1 MKSPPNCVR
10 KVCQRLA
17 SSVLSF
23 FFVFACATMANAGD
37 PTGPAPIPTRPQA
50 NVISMHNSSGT
61 YTNVGIDSWQAVFGS
76 GFSVL
81 TDHSIPA
88 APGLVKKYS
97 GLIFAGVEF
106 YAPRRIDASRMT
118 GLHVDLWTPDANK
131 FGIKLVSTTTSG
143 ARTVVFGS
151 TVITNNGWVSLDIP
165 LSDFA
170 GLDLANLDQ
179 LLWLDNG
186 EAGPGGDQA
195 GTFFIDNVYLYS
207 PTTNGAHSTINSGT
221 VVGWNADGLN
231 SYQPQKSSDNAAW
244 TNLGAAI
251 SGSAVTSRFD
261 RIQAPFY
268 RVLEITPSSASNSVP
283 NGGFEIAAPNAVGAT
298 NWNIAVQPNA
308 GASMS
313 VVSQYPGITP
323 RSGAKFLMFRS
334 TTAPSGPVAAPNTDV
349 RSDLFPVT
357 AGLVYNLAFHA
368 ANPVKTGGAN
378 PQFHVFF
385 YDGANGLVGSPT
397 FTTFASV
404 GSAWTPVAAT
414 LTPPPGASQMTIG
427 WIQSMG
433 ADNGADWVT
442 LIDDVSISTGP
453 AISGTTNVLSASV
466 QKGVQV
472 SWVATNGFNYQVQS
486 TPAVTSP
493 WLNFGGLVGG
503 NGATNEAAA
512 PIDAPFK
519 FYRLRQIQ

>member
-1 MKSPPNCVR
+1 MKSLSNFVGQKWLNLTAPV
-10 KVCQRLA
+10 LA
-17 SSVLSF
+17 VVLAFGS
-23 FFVFACATMANAGD
+23 ATVAEAGD
-37 PTGPAPIPTRPQA
+37 PTIPAPTPTRPQG
-50 NVISMHNSSGT
+50 NVISLHNSSGT
-61 YTNVGIDSWQAVFGS
+61 YTNVAIDSWHADWGN

-88 APGLVKKYS
+88 ITGLVKKYS
-97 GLIFAGVEF
+97 SLIFAGVEF

-207 PTTNGAHSTINSGT
+207 PTTNGIHSDITSGS
-221 VVGWNADGLN
+221 VVGWNAVGLN
-231 SYQPQKSSDNAAW
+231 SYQPQRSSDNVAW
-244 TNLGAAI
+244 TNLGTVI
-251 SGSAVTSRFD
+251 SGSPVTSRFD

-268 RVLEITPSSASNSVP
+268 RVLETTPSSASNSVP

-313 VVSQYPGITP
+313 VVSQYPGIAP

-357 AGLVYNLAFHA
+357 AGLVYNLSFYA

-378 PQFHVFF
+378 PQFHVFY
-385 YDGANGLVGSPT
+385 YDGANGLVGSPA
-397 FTTFASV
+397 FTSFASV
-404 GSAWTPVAAT
+404 GSAWTLVSGT
-414 LTPPPGASQMTIG
+414 LTPPTGASQMTIG

-442 LIDDVSISTGP
+442 LIDDVSVSTGP
-453 AISGTTNVLSASV
+453 AISGTTNLLSASV
-466 QKGVQV
+466 QRGVQV

-486 TPAVTSP
+486 APTVTSP
-493 WLNFGGLVGG
+493 WGNLGSLVGG
-503 NGATNEAAA
+503 NGATNEVAA
-512 PIDAPFK
+512 PIDAPFR
-519 FYRLRQIQ
+519 FYRVRQIQ

>member
-1 MKSPPNCVR
+1 MKSLSNFVGHKWPRMV
-10 KVCQRLA
+10 
-17 SSVLSF
+17 SSVLSI
-23 FFVFACATMANAGD
+23 FVAFGSATMAIAVD
-37 PTGPAPIPTRPQA
+37 PPIPAPTPTHPQA
-50 NVISMHNSSGT
+50 NVISLHNSSGT
-61 YTNVGIDSWQAVFGS
+61 YTNVAIDSWHATWGD

-88 APGLVKKYS
+88 TTGLVKKYS

-106 YAPRRIDASRMT
+106 YAPHRIDASQMT

-143 ARTVVFGS
+143 ARTVVSGS

-165 LSDFA
+165 LSNFA

-186 EAGPGGDQA
+186 EAGAGGDQA

-207 PTTNGAHSTINSGT
+207 PTTNGVHSDITSGT
-221 VVGWNADGLN
+221 VIGWNAAGLN

-244 TNLGAAI
+244 TNLGAAA

-261 RIQAPFY
+261 RIQAQFY
-268 RVLEITPSSASNSVP
+268 RILETTPSSASNSVP

-298 NWNIAVQPNA
+298 NWNIAVQPNS

-313 VVSQYPGITP
+313 VVSQFPGFLP

-334 TTAPSGPVAAPNTDV
+334 ITAPSGPVAAPNTDV

-357 AGLVYNLAFHA
+357 AGAVYNLSFYA

-397 FTTFASV
+397 FTSFASV
-404 GSAWTPVAAT
+404 GSAWTQVSAT
-414 LTPPPGASQMTIG
+414 LTPPSGASQMTAG

-442 LIDDVSISTGP
+442 LIDDVSLSTGP
-453 AISGTTNVLSASV
+453 VLSGTTNVLSASV
-466 QKGVQV
+466 QQGVQV
-472 SWVATNGFNYQVQS
+472 SWIATNGFNYQVQS
-486 TPAVTSP
+486 APTVTSP
-493 WLNFGGLVGG
+493 WGNFGGLIGG
-503 NGATNEAAA
+503 NSATNDVAA

-519 FYRLRQIQ
+519 FYRVRQIQ